1 MSIELVTLI
10 MFGGLIVTLVL
21 GIPLA
26 WCLGGVSV
34 FVCLLLWGPNGLMLI
49 VYNTF
54 GCMWSIVLVAIPL
67 FLSMGIL
74 LERAGIAE
82 ALFETIHRW
91 SGQLRGVSPW
101 ALWSSASCLQP

>member
-1 MSIELVTLI
+1 MSIELVTVL
-10 MFGGLIVTLVL
+10 MFGGLIVCLLL

-26 WCLGGVSV
+26 WRLGGVSV

-67 FLSMGIL
+67 FM
-74 LERAGIAE
+74 
-82 ALFETIHRW
+82 
-91 SGQLRGVSPW
+91 
-101 ALWSSASCLQP
+101 

>member
-1 MSIELVTLI
+1 MRIELVTVL
-10 MFGGLIVTLVL
+10 MFGGLLGCLVL

-26 WCLGGVSV
+26 WCLGGIAVAV
-34 FVCLLLWGPNGLMLI
+34 GLLLWGPGGMMMI

-67 FLSMGIL
+67 FMAMGIL
-74 LERAGIAE
+74 LEKSGIAE

-91 SGQLRGVSPW
+91 SGRLRGGMAGHVSC
-101 ALWSSASCLQP
+101 WSRRFR

>member
-10 MFGGLIVTLVL
+10 MFGGLIACLLL

-26 WCLGGVSV
+26 WSLGGVSILV
-34 FVCLLLWGPNGLMLI
+34 SCIQWGPGSLMVV

-67 FLSMGIL
+67 FMAMGL
-74 LERAGIAE
+74 LMEKSGIAE

-91 SGQLRGVSPW
+91 SGSMRGGI
-101 ALWSSASCLQP
+101 AM